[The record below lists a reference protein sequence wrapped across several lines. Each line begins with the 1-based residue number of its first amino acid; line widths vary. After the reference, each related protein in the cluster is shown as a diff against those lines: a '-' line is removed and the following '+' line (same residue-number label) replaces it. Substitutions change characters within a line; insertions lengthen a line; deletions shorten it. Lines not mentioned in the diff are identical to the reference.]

1 MSEFDVRKDV
11 AAEITS
17 IRFSNDEAKNGGF
30 SSANIIERRVAKPG
44 VNICDGD
51 YDDNPENL
59 EGFVIINNREHAEN
73 LILALNKAISL
84 GWL

>member
-17 IRFSNDEAKNGGF
+17 IRFSNYEVCGTTVASTLHKVDDRLHVRDADYGEGNAGYLVI
-30 SSANIIERRVAKPG
+30 ANKS
-44 VNICDGD
+44 
-51 YDDNPENL
+51 
-59 EGFVIINNREHAEN
+59 HAEN